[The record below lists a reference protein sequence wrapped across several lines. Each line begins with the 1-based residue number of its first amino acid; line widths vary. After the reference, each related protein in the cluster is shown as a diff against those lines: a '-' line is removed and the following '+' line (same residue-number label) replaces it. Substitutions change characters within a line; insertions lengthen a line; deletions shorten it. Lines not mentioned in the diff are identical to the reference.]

1 MRYIKPL
8 YTVLLVFVSFFVK
21 AQQYD
26 GELQFVGRNFAN
38 NKPLSFTK
46 IKVVT
51 GTTTVEELFTKDNN
65 DFKTTLEYG
74 KIYDIYFSNP
84 RCQTMFIRVY
94 ADGIPE
100 NKRHYRI
107 KYALDIPFF
116 PKDASKID
124 TSQFIN
130 PFHQIVFDGKSK
142 FVDDTTYMNSFLK
155 RVYKKEPALKAVPV
169 KTDTTVPFI
178 TTEKLKEYV
187 QLAGVLKLDNDKQTP
202 VKNKPVNILN
212 KKGEVIASTQTGNN
226 GVFVFQNIDSEMAEG
241 INVTLN
247 AEDNPANSK
256 VKLQN
261 SSNETVLLSTSN
273 VNNVYSFAKDAN
285 NNIIEKLVDNDFM
298 YNIAG
303 KLVSTNGTVKKV
315 MADKSVYLLNNKNSV
330 IQKVKTNALGNF
342 LFTKIVPGQ
351 QYNIAYDS
359 ADAEEHFIM
368 NLFSTKDKFI
378 RRIDSVSNKKFI
390 YKFLAVSTGSG
401 FTDLVIDDADLKM
414 NVKGKLF
421 GDNKNNPLAGMKV
434 MLLNDKFETIDSAMT
449 NKDGDFMFKH
459 LPYTKQILFTA
470 ENEKNILE
478 SFNNILVFDNEDNLI
493 KLVSLVKG
501 HRFNYKPLSTEQS
514 LLSEVY
520 VDDPWLSVMEREKNS
535 KEKATETIV
544 ENILFEFNKAELLPQ
559 SQQTLDKVIL
569 AMTANKNFK
578 IELSAHSD
586 SKGSDAYNLKL
597 SEQRAAS
604 AKAYIISKGIG
615 AERISAKGYGETKL
629 LNNCGNGAIC
639 SEDEHAVN
647 RRLEFKLNFN

>member
-1 MRYIKPL
+1 
-8 YTVLLVFVSFFVK
+8 LLSFFSK

-38 NKPLSFTK
+38 NKPLAFTK

-51 GTTTVEELFTKDNN
+51 GTTTVSEFFTKDDNG
-65 DFKTTLEYG
+65 FKATLDYG
-74 KIYDIYFSNP
+74 KVYDIYFSNP
-84 RCQTMFIRVY
+84 RCQDMFVRVY

-107 KYALDIPFF
+107 TYALDIPFF
-116 PKDASKID
+116 PRDASKID
-124 TSQFIN
+124 TTQFVN

-142 FVDDTTYMNSFLK
+142 FVDDTTYMNNFLK
-155 RVYKKEPALKAVPV
+155 RVYKKEPVLKAIPV

-202 VKNKPVNILN
+202 LKNKPVHIVN
-212 KKGEVIASTQTGNN
+212 KKGEIIATTQTGNN
-226 GVFVFQNIDSEMAEG
+226 GVFVFRNIDSDIAEG
-241 INVTLN
+241 VNITLN
-247 AEDNPANSK
+247 ANDNPTNAK
-256 VKLQN
+256 VKLQDSN
-261 SSNETVLLSTSN
+261 NETVLLSAKN
-273 VNNVYSFAKDAN
+273 ANNVYSFNKDAN
-285 NNIIEKLVDNDFM
+285 HNIIEKLIDNDYM

-303 KLVSTNGTVKKV
+303 KLVSTNGTIKKV
-315 MADKSVYLLNNKNSV
+315 MSGKSVYLLNNKNTV

-342 LFTKIVPGQ
+342 LFTKIIPGQ
-351 QYNIAYDS
+351 EYNIAYDS

-390 YKFLAVSTGSG
+390 YRFLAVCTGSG

-414 NVKGKLF
+414 NVRGRLY
-421 GDNKNNPLAGMKV
+421 GDNKNNPLTGMKV

-449 NKDGDFMFKH
+449 NKDGDFTFRH
-459 LPYTKQILFTA
+459 LPYTRQILFTA
-470 ENEKNILE
+470 DNEKNILE

-501 HRFNYKPLSTEQS
+501 HKFHYKPLPTEQS
-514 LLSEVY
+514 LLSEIY
-520 VDDPWLSVMEREKNS
+520 VDDPWLSVMEREKN
-535 KEKATETIV
+535 AGVNTTETIV

-569 AMTANKNFK
+569 AMTANKSFRV
-578 IELSAHSD
+578 ELSAHSD

-604 AKAYIISKGIG
+604 AKAYIISKGI
-615 AERISAKGYGETKL
+615 ASDRITAKGYGETKL
-629 LNNCGNGAIC
+629 LNNCGNNAVC